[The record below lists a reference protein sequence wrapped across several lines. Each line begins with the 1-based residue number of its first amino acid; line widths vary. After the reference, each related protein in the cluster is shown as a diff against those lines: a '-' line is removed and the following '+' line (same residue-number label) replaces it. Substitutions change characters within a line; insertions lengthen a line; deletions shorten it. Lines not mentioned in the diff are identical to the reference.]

1 MHPLPEYPRPAM
13 RRDSYENLN
22 GLWQYAITASAQR
35 PAGWDGEILVPY
47 APECRASGVGRTLQP
62 GQWLHYHRYFAPPA
76 GTGGRVLLHFG
87 AVDYACAVQ
96 VNGHLVGGH
105 RGGYWPFTLD
115 VTAQL
120 NDTGRNSLW
129 VAVQDPTG
137 HGTQARG
144 KQTLK
149 PGGMFYPAQSGI
161 WQTVW
166 LERVP
171 ENYIQSLTVTP
182 DYDARTVTVKAHTSA
197 PGGAANL
204 WAVVRAGGVTIAED
218 WGSDEAGQDGEV
230 TLHIADEYFFPWS
243 PDTPFLYDLT
253 VGTTQGE
260 EEQFDTVHSYFA
272 LRKWSCAPDAHG
284 VLRFCLNDKPIL
296 LNGLL
301 DQGYWPEGLY
311 TPPSDAAVERELS
324 EVKALGYNLLR
335 KHAKIEPQRWYYH
348 CDKLGLVVWQDM
360 VNGGSKYNL
369 WFVTYL
375 TNVLQPLMRRLPDKA
390 ALWGLLSRGS
400 ESSREEYRRELED
413 TVQALRCHPCVGC
426 WVPFNEGWGQYDA
439 AGAVQTIRTLDD
451 TRLVDEASGWY
462 DQGGGD
468 VYSLH
473 NYFYPL
479 RVRPQTRTVALS
491 EYGGI
496 AWPMPGHEPP
506 RKTYGYGTA
515 KSREELTARYKKM
528 QLGTV
533 LPQLQKGLSA
543 LVYTQLTD
551 VEDEVNGLFTYDRTA
566 IKPDA
571 NAVRSVNAAL
581 AAEDK
586 PTKPTRFETDKEKLR
601 QIIRKTLN
609 ESFTV
614 EDFARKLLQ
623 YGVTVKESRGR
634 FSYLTPDRT
643 KPITG
648 RKLGDS
654 FDKAAVLAALE
665 QNALRSE
672 NTLTSNDGNPLDRT
686 LSSNEGASDKFAPKQ
701 SVPQAPS
708 IGRMVDRE
716 AKRAEGKGIGYD
728 RWATMHN
735 LKAWSKTFMYL
746 QEHDLLSPDKLSA
759 AVDAAGA
766 EAREARSRYD
776 AATAK
781 VTDKKAML
789 EAMDNYR
796 KTYPVIKEY
805 RAIRKEK
812 DKQKFYAAHEADFI
826 INDAAKRQLD
836 KLGARKLL
844 RKRKEVVE

>member
-1 MHPLPEYPRPAM
+1 MHPLTEYPRPAM

-22 GLWQYAITASAQR
+22 GPWQYAITASAQR

-47 APECRASGVGRTLQP
+47 APECRASGVGRILQP

-115 VTAQL
+115 ITAQL
-120 NDTGRNSLW
+120 NGTGRNSLW

-144 KQTLK
+144 KQTLQ

-197 PGGAANL
+197 PGGAVNL

-218 WGSDEAGQDGEV
+218 WGSDEADQDGTV
-230 TLHIADEYFFPWS
+230 TLHIAEEYFFPWS

-272 LRKWSCAPDAHG
+272 LRKWSCAPDARG

-348 CDKLGLVVWQDM
+348 CDRLGLVVWQDM

-439 AGAVQTIRTLDD
+439 AGAVQAIRTLDD

-515 KSREELTARYKKM
+515 KSREELTARYKKL

-581 AAEDK
+581 AAE
-586 PTKPTRFETDKEKLR
+586 
-601 QIIRKTLN
+601 
-609 ESFTV
+609 
-614 EDFARKLLQ
+614 FAR
-623 YGVTVKESRGR
+623 VVK
-634 FSYLTPDRT
+634 
-643 KPITG
+643 
-648 RKLGDS
+648 
-654 FDKAAVLAALE
+654 
-665 QNALRSE
+665 
-672 NTLTSNDGNPLDRT
+672 
-686 LSSNEGASDKFAPKQ
+686 
-701 SVPQAPS
+701 
-708 IGRMVDRE
+708 
-716 AKRAEGKGIGYD
+716 
-728 RWATMHN
+728 
-735 LKAWSKTFMYL
+735 
-746 QEHDLLSPDKLSA
+746 
-759 AVDAAGA
+759 
-766 EAREARSRYD
+766 
-776 AATAK
+776 
-781 VTDKKAML
+781 
-789 EAMDNYR
+789 
-796 KTYPVIKEY
+796 
-805 RAIRKEK
+805 
-812 DKQKFYAAHEADFI
+812 
-826 INDAAKRQLD
+826 
-836 KLGARKLL
+836 
-844 RKRKEVVE
+844 